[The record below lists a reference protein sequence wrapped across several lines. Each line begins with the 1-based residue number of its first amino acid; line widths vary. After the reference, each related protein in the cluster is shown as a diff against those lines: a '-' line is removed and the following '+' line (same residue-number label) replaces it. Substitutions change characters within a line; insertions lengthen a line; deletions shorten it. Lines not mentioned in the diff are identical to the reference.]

1 MPFHPPLV
9 QMGWVKS
16 SLLWCCS
23 ALCTAHIA
31 QGWEPLTVKS
41 LRASSERLQANQ
53 PRAPSSKPPQL
64 KVNKTKAMLSLL
76 PPGSATTV
84 TTSTERDGGCVNAE
98 KGYFSS
104 LLERF
109 VVQIFTTTKI
119 HDKNTK
125 HRSQTESQYQ
135 QLINTMR
142 YFSISLIFYT
152 VTR

>member
-1 MPFHPPLV
+1 MR
-9 QMGWVKS
+9 
-16 SLLWCCS
+16 
-23 ALCTAHIA
+23 
-31 QGWEPLTVKS
+31 S
-41 LRASSERLQANQ
+41 LRASFEQLQANQ

-64 KVNKTKAMLSLL
+64 KQNKTKVMLSLL

-142 YFSISLIFYT
+142 YFSNRLIFYT

>member
-1 MPFHPPLV
+1 MLFCSLHRTH
-9 QMGWVKS
+9 S
-16 SLLWCCS
+16 SELGQHSGPSRTGAPRCS
-23 ALCTAHIA
+23 QWRASERVLSSSRQTSP
-31 QGWEPLTVKS
+31 EPLPQNHHNWNRTKIKS
-41 LRASSERLQANQ
+41 CCHCYLLVLQ
-53 PRAPSSKPPQL
+53 PRSPRRPRG
-64 KVNKTKAMLSLL
+64 M
-76 PPGSATTV
+76 
-84 TTSTERDGGCVNAE
+84 RGCVNAE